1 VVLLEPSRLLRAFA
15 WARLALAGLLLV
27 TVPLTASEFAPVAN
41 VPILALA
48 LLVTAA
54 SSAAILFLR
63 AVPNPGRVAA
73 LISALDVALIT
84 AVVTATGGP
93 RSIYPFLYVL
103 SVTGACALLPRVGA
117 LGVAAFASLLYSGV
131 VFGRTVF
138 PIAYFFE
145 TPVETTAL
153 EVVTIFLNSATFLV
167 VAILVGG
174 VAERYR
180 AAHRELETR
189 QRDLRDLEAFRDL
202 VFECVGTGL
211 VVLDRADRVTAFNRA
226 AEEIT
231 GRSGSAILGSHWQD
245 IAGDG
250 VDLAEI
256 VTALDTTSIRSVRN
270 EAIVYRPNGEAVPVL
285 MTFSTLRSAA
295 GNLLGLVAAC
305 EDLSTI
311 RRMEAR
317 MRQADRLASL
327 GRMSANIAHEI
338 RNPLASMTG
347 AIEAL
352 TANSSV
358 AHDDRARLTE
368 IVMRESDRLNS
379 ILSDFLAYARPRPL
393 SVERIDVAGV
403 LEEVLML
410 LEHRPL
416 PPNVK
421 AVRMFEAPLWAHAD
435 PNALRQ
441 ALWNLCLNALDA
453 MPDGGELTVGATL
466 LPATLQLS
474 VADTGGGIAPG
485 DLPLIFEPFYST
497 KAEGSG
503 LGLALVHRI
512 VRDHDGDVEVRTDR
526 QTGTVF
532 TLTLPL
538 GLHV

>member
-1 VVLLEPSRLLRAFA
+1 MALVESTQLLRAFA

-27 TVPLTASEFAPVAN
+27 TIPLTASEFAPVAN

-48 LLVTAA
+48 LLVTAG
-54 SSAAILFLR
+54 SSAAILLR
-63 AVPNPGRVAA
+63 RAAPDPRRVAA
-73 LISALDVALIT
+73 LISTLDVVLIT

-117 LGVAAFASLLYSGV
+117 LAVAALASLLYSGL

-138 PIAYFFE
+138 PVAYFFE
-145 TPVETTAL
+145 APLETTAL

-180 AAHRELETR
+180 AANRELQTR

-211 VVLDRADRVTAFNRA
+211 VVLDRGDRVTAFNRA
-226 AEEIT
+226 AAEIT
-231 GRSGSAILGSHWQD
+231 GRSSSAILGAAWQD
-245 IAGDG
+245 IAGEG
-250 VDLAEI
+250 ILLSEVRTVLG
-256 VTALDTTSIRSVRN
+256 TTSTRSVRR
-270 EAIVYRPNGEAVPVL
+270 ETIVYRPDGEAVPVL
-285 MTFSTLRSAA
+285 LTFSILRSAA
-295 GNLLGLVAAC
+295 GDPLGIVAAC

-317 MRQADRLASL
+317 MQQADRLASL

-352 TANSSV
+352 TAKSGLGQ
-358 AHDDRARLTE
+358 DDRDRLTQ
-368 IVMRESDRLNS
+368 IVMSESDRLNS
-379 ILSDFLAYARPRPL
+379 IVTDFLAYARPRPL
-393 SVERIDVAGV
+393 SLERIDVAGV

-416 PPNVK
+416 PPTVK
-421 AVRMFEAPLWAHAD
+421 VVRAFQAPLSAHAD

-441 ALWNLCLNALDA
+441 ALWNLCLNAVDA
-453 MPDGGELTVGATL
+453 MPDGGELTVGATVL
-466 LPATLQLS
+466 ASTLHLS
-474 VADTGGGIAPG
+474 VADTGRGIAPA
-485 DLPLIFEPFYST
+485 DVSHIFEPFYST
-497 KAEGSG
+497 KPEGSG

-512 VRDHDGDVEVRTDR
+512 VRDHDGDIEVRTDPR
-526 QTGTVF
+526 TGTIF

-538 GLHV
+538 GVHV

>member
-117 LGVAAFASLLYSGV
+117 LGVAAFASLLYSGL

-466 LPATLQLS
+466 LPSTLQLS

-485 DLPLIFEPFYST
+485 DLSHIFEPFYST
-497 KAEGSG
+497 KPEGSG

-538 GLHV
+538 GLHA

>member
-1 VVLLEPSRLLRAFA
+1 MALVESTQLLRAFA

-48 LLVTAA
+48 LLVTAG
-54 SSAAILFLR
+54 SSAAILLR
-63 AVPNPGRVAA
+63 RAAPDPRRVAA
-73 LISALDVALIT
+73 LISTLDVVLIT

-117 LGVAAFASLLYSGV
+117 LAVAALASLLYSGL

-138 PIAYFFE
+138 PVAYFFE
-145 TPVETTAL
+145 TPLETTAL

-180 AAHRELETR
+180 AANRELQTR

-211 VVLDRADRVTAFNRA
+211 VVLDRGDRVTAFNRA
-226 AEEIT
+226 AAEIT
-231 GRSGSAILGSHWQD
+231 GRSGSAIPGAAWQD

-250 VDLAEI
+250 I
-256 VTALDTTSIRSVRN
+256 VLSEVRAVLDATPSRSVRR
-270 EAIVYRPNGEAVPVL
+270 ETIVYRPDGEAVPVL

-295 GNLLGLVAAC
+295 GDPLGIVAAC

-317 MRQADRLASL
+317 MQQADRLASL

-352 TANSSV
+352 TAKSGLGQ
-358 AHDDRARLTE
+358 DDRDRLTQ

-379 ILSDFLAYARPRPL
+379 IISDFLAYARPRPL
-393 SVERIDVAGV
+393 SLERIDVAGV

-416 PPNVK
+416 PPTVK
-421 AVRMFEAPLWAHAD
+421 VVRAFEAPLSAHAD

-441 ALWNLCLNALDA
+441 ALWNLCLNAVDA
-453 MPDGGELTVGATL
+453 MPDGGELTVGATVV
-466 LPATLQLS
+466 ASTLHLS
-474 VADTGGGIAPG
+474 VADTGRGIAPG
-485 DLPLIFEPFYST
+485 DVSHIFEPFYST
-497 KAEGSG
+497 KPEGSG

-512 VRDHDGDVEVRTDR
+512 VRDHDGDVEVRTDPR
-526 QTGTVF
+526 TGTIF

-538 GLHV
+538 GVHV

>member
-1 VVLLEPSRLLRAFA
+1 MALVESTQLLRAFA
-15 WARLALAGLLLV
+15 WARLGLAGLLLV

-48 LLVTAA
+48 LIVTAG
-54 SSAAILFLR
+54 SSAAILLR
-63 AVPNPGRVAA
+63 RAAPDPRRVAA
-73 LISALDVALIT
+73 LISTLDVVLIT

-117 LGVAAFASLLYSGV
+117 LAVAALASLLYSGL

-138 PIAYFFE
+138 PVAYFFE
-145 TPVETTAL
+145 TPLETTAL

-180 AAHRELETR
+180 AANRELQTR

-211 VVLDRADRVTAFNRA
+211 VVLDRDDRVTAFNRA
-226 AEEIT
+226 AAEIT
-231 GRSGSAILGSHWQD
+231 GRSGSAILGASWQD

-250 VDLAEI
+250 I
-256 VTALDTTSIRSVRN
+256 VLSEVRAVLGATSIRSVRR
-270 EAIVYRPNGEAVPVL
+270 ETIVYRPDGEAVPVL

-295 GNLLGLVAAC
+295 GDPLGIVAAC

-317 MRQADRLASL
+317 MQQADRLASL

-352 TANSSV
+352 TAKTGLGQ
-358 AHDDRARLTE
+358 DDRDRLTQ
-368 IVMRESDRLNS
+368 IVMSESDRLNS
-379 ILSDFLAYARPRPL
+379 IISDFLAYARPRPL
-393 SVERIDVAGV
+393 SLERIDVAGV

-416 PPNVK
+416 PPTVK
-421 AVRMFEAPLWAHAD
+421 VVRAFEAPLSAHAD

-441 ALWNLCLNALDA
+441 ALWNLCLNAVDA
-453 MPDGGELTVGATL
+453 MPDGGELTVGAAVLASTL
-466 LPATLQLS
+466 HLS
-474 VADTGGGIAPG
+474 VADTGRGIAPA
-485 DLPLIFEPFYST
+485 DVSHIFEPFYST
-497 KAEGSG
+497 KPEGSG

-512 VRDHDGDVEVRTDR
+512 VRDHDGDVEVRTDPR
-526 QTGTVF
+526 TGTIF
-532 TLTLPL
+532 TLTLPC
-538 GLHV
+538 GVHV

>member
-1 VVLLEPSRLLRAFA
+1 VALVESTQLLRAFA
-15 WARLALAGLLLV
+15 WARLGLAGLLLV

-48 LLVTAA
+48 LIVTAG
-54 SSAAILFLR
+54 SSAAILLR
-63 AVPNPGRVAA
+63 RAAPDPRRVAA
-73 LISALDVALIT
+73 LISTLDVVLIT

-117 LGVAAFASLLYSGV
+117 LAVAALASLLYSGL

-138 PIAYFFE
+138 PVAYFFE
-145 TPVETTAL
+145 TPLETTAL

-180 AAHRELETR
+180 AANRELQTR

-211 VVLDRADRVTAFNRA
+211 VVLDRGDRVTAFNRA
-226 AEEIT
+226 AAEIT
-231 GRSGSAILGSHWQD
+231 GRSGSAILGAAWQD

-250 VDLAEI
+250 I
-256 VTALDTTSIRSVRN
+256 VLSEVRAVLGATTSRSVRR
-270 EAIVYRPNGEAVPVL
+270 ETIVYRPDGEAVPVL

-295 GNLLGLVAAC
+295 GDPLGIVAAC

-317 MRQADRLASL
+317 MQQADRLASL

-352 TANSSV
+352 TAKSGLGQ
-358 AHDDRARLTE
+358 DDRDRLTQ
-368 IVMRESDRLNS
+368 IVMSESDRLNS
-379 ILSDFLAYARPRPL
+379 IISDFLAYARPRPL
-393 SVERIDVAGV
+393 SLERIDVAGV

-416 PPNVK
+416 PPTVK
-421 AVRMFEAPLWAHAD
+421 VVRAFEAPLSVHAD

-441 ALWNLCLNALDA
+441 ALWNLCLNAVDA
-453 MPDGGELTVGATL
+453 MPNGGELTVGATVL
-466 LPATLQLS
+466 ASTLHLS
-474 VADTGGGIAPG
+474 VADTGRGIAPA
-485 DLPLIFEPFYST
+485 DVSHIFEPFYST
-497 KAEGSG
+497 KPEGSG

-512 VRDHDGDVEVRTDR
+512 VRDHDGDVEVRTDPR
-526 QTGTVF
+526 TGTIF

-538 GLHV
+538 GVHV

>member
-1 VVLLEPSRLLRAFA
+1 VALVESTQLLRAFA

-48 LLVTAA
+48 LLVTAG
-54 SSAAILFLR
+54 SSAAILLR
-63 AVPNPGRVAA
+63 RAAPDPRRVAA
-73 LISALDVALIT
+73 LISTLDVVLIT

-117 LGVAAFASLLYSGV
+117 LAVAALASLLYSGL

-138 PIAYFFE
+138 PVAYFFE
-145 TPVETTAL
+145 TPLETTAL

-180 AAHRELETR
+180 AANRELQTR

-211 VVLDRADRVTAFNRA
+211 VVLDRGDRVTAFNRA
-226 AEEIT
+226 AAEIT
-231 GRSGSAILGSHWQD
+231 GRSGSAILGAAWQD

-250 VDLAEI
+250 I
-256 VTALDTTSIRSVRN
+256 VLSEVRAVLGATTSRSVRR
-270 EAIVYRPNGEAVPVL
+270 EPIVYRPDGEAVPVL

-295 GNLLGLVAAC
+295 GDPLGMVAAC

-317 MRQADRLASL
+317 MQQADRLASL

-352 TANSSV
+352 TAKSGLGQ
-358 AHDDRARLTE
+358 DDRDRLTQ
-368 IVMRESDRLNS
+368 IVMSESDRLNS
-379 ILSDFLAYARPRPL
+379 IISDFLAYASPRPL
-393 SVERIDVAGV
+393 ALERIDVAGV

-416 PPNVK
+416 PPTVK
-421 AVRMFEAPLWAHAD
+421 VVRAFEAPLSAHAD

-441 ALWNLCLNALDA
+441 ALWNLCLNAVDA
-453 MPDGGELTVGATL
+453 MPNGGELTVGATVL
-466 LPATLQLS
+466 ASTLHLS
-474 VADTGGGIAPG
+474 VADTGRGIAPA
-485 DLPLIFEPFYST
+485 DVSHIFEPFYST
-497 KAEGSG
+497 KPEGSG

-512 VRDHDGDVEVRTDR
+512 VRDHDGDVEVRTDPR
-526 QTGTVF
+526 TGTIF
-532 TLTLPL
+532 TLTLPC
-538 GLHV
+538 GVHV

>member
-1 VVLLEPSRLLRAFA
+1 VALVESTQLLRAFA
-15 WARLALAGLLLV
+15 WARLGLAGLLLV

-48 LLVTAA
+48 LIVTAG
-54 SSAAILFLR
+54 SSAAILLR
-63 AVPNPGRVAA
+63 RAALDPRRVAA
-73 LISALDVALIT
+73 LISTLDVVLIT

-117 LGVAAFASLLYSGV
+117 LAVAALASLLYSGL

-138 PIAYFFE
+138 PVAYFFE
-145 TPVETTAL
+145 TPAETTAL

-180 AAHRELETR
+180 AANRELETR

-211 VVLDRADRVTAFNRA
+211 VVLDRGDRVTAFNRA
-226 AEEIT
+226 AAEIT
-231 GRSGSAILGSHWQD
+231 GRSGSAILGAGWQD

-250 VDLAEI
+250 I
-256 VTALDTTSIRSVRN
+256 VLSEVRTVLNTTSIHSVRR
-270 EAIVYRPNGEAVPVL
+270 ETIVYRPDGEAVPVL

-295 GNLLGLVAAC
+295 GDPLGMVAAC
-305 EDLSTI
+305 EDLSSI
-311 RRMEAR
+311 RHMEAR
-317 MRQADRLASL
+317 MQQADRLASL

-352 TANSSV
+352 TAKSGLGQ
-358 AHDDRARLTE
+358 DDRDRLTQ
-368 IVMRESDRLNS
+368 IVMSESDRLNN
-379 ILSDFLAYARPRPL
+379 IVTDFLAYARPRPL
-393 SVERIDVAGV
+393 SRERIDVAAV

-416 PPNVK
+416 PPTVK
-421 AVRMFEAPLWAHAD
+421 VVRAFEAPLSVHAD

-441 ALWNLCLNALDA
+441 ALWNLCLNAVDA
-453 MPDGGELTVGATL
+453 MPDGGELTVSAMVLTSTL
-466 LPATLQLS
+466 HLS
-474 VADTGGGIAPG
+474 VADTGRGIAPA
-485 DLPLIFEPFYST
+485 DLSHIFEPFYST
-497 KAEGSG
+497 KPEGSG

-512 VRDHDGDVEVRTDR
+512 VRDHDGDVEVRSDPR
-526 QTGTVF
+526 TGTIF

-538 GLHV
+538 GAHV

>member
-1 VVLLEPSRLLRAFA
+1 VALVESTQLLRAFA

-48 LLVTAA
+48 LLVTAG
-54 SSAAILFLR
+54 SSAAILLR
-63 AVPNPGRVAA
+63 RAAPDPRRVAA
-73 LISALDVALIT
+73 LISTLDVVLIT

-117 LGVAAFASLLYSGV
+117 LAVAALASLLYSGL

-138 PIAYFFE
+138 PVAYFFE
-145 TPVETTAL
+145 TPLETTAL

-180 AAHRELETR
+180 AANRELQTR

-211 VVLDRADRVTAFNRA
+211 VVLDRGDRVTAFNRA
-226 AEEIT
+226 AAEIT
-231 GRSGSAILGSHWQD
+231 GRSGSAIPGAAWQD

-250 VDLAEI
+250 I
-256 VTALDTTSIRSVRN
+256 VLSEVRAVLDATPSRSVRR
-270 EAIVYRPNGEAVPVL
+270 ETIVYRPDGEAVPVL

-295 GNLLGLVAAC
+295 GDPLGIVAAC

-317 MRQADRLASL
+317 MQQADRLASL

-352 TANSSV
+352 TAKSGLGQ
-358 AHDDRARLTE
+358 DDRDRLTQ

-379 ILSDFLAYARPRPL
+379 IISDFLAYARPRPL
-393 SVERIDVAGV
+393 SLERIDVAGV

-416 PPNVK
+416 PPTVK
-421 AVRMFEAPLWAHAD
+421 VVRAFEAPLSAHAD

-441 ALWNLCLNALDA
+441 ALWNLCLNAVDA
-453 MPDGGELTVGATL
+453 MPDGGELTVGATVV
-466 LPATLQLS
+466 ASTLHLS
-474 VADTGGGIAPG
+474 VADTGRGIAPG
-485 DLPLIFEPFYST
+485 DVSHIFEPFYST
-497 KAEGSG
+497 KPEGSG

-512 VRDHDGDVEVRTDR
+512 VRDHDGDVEVRTDPR
-526 QTGTVF
+526 TGTIF

-538 GLHV
+538 GVHV